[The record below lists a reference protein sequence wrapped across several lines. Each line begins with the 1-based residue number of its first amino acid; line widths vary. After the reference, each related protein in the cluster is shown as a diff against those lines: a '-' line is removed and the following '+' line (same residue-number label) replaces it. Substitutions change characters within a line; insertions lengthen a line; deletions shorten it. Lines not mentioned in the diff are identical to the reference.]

1 MWSQLAAS
9 IQSGNP
15 YVMVMLVL
23 CFLGMIIIFER
34 LTMIVFVYNINF
46 QKFLSNFKKAVRAE
60 DFDRAIHLCKSSS
73 HTSLPRICRKALEA
87 AERDPSTVRAT
98 IEEETIEFLP
108 YLESRLR
115 IIPTL
120 ATLVLLT
127 GILSTIDALW
137 QVFTSIAVLDTSEKQ
152 SRLAHGI
159 AGALNPT
166 VMGLVISMIFI
177 ACHQLL
183 VGFAVKVAD
192 KINLGSTVVSNLL
205 VPPEV
210 AYMAAAPMGAGDSE
224 GSSARFESSEPTV
237 KSIES
242 DTTAPAPMK
251 KEEEDFNDAAVED
264 IKDEEEI
271 I

>member
-9 IQSGNP
+9 IQGGNV
-15 YVMVMLVL
+15 YVLAMLFL
-23 CFLGMIIIFER
+23 CFMGMVIVFER
-34 LTMIVFVYNINF
+34 FVMIVLVYNINF
-46 QKFLSNFKKAVRAE
+46 QKFITNFKKAVRAE

-108 YLESRLR
+108 FLETRLR
-115 IIPTL
+115 IVPTL
-120 ATLVLLT
+120 ATLVLLI
-127 GILSTIDALW
+127 GILATIDALW

-166 VMGLVISMIFI
+166 VMGLIISMVFI
-177 ACHQLL
+177 ACHQIL
-183 VGFAVKVAD
+183 VGVSIKIAD

-210 AYMAAAPMGAGDSE
+210 AYMAAAPMSGDVG
-224 GSSARFESSEPTV
+224 GSSARFESSEPTM
-237 KSIES
+237 KHAES